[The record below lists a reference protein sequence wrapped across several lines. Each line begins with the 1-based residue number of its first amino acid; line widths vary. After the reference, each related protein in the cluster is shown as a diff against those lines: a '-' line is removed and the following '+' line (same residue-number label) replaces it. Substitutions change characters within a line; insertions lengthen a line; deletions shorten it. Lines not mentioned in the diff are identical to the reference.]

1 MDASPLPFWGK
12 RSSCAQQGCCATDS
26 HLYLYSLDIRQR
38 RFVTRHVKT
47 LAFYYFEK
55 PITLLVL
62 LLTNS
67 LNRIGAHSKFPRFE
81 VEVVQKLSK
90 CKDLEIEIA

>member
-38 RFVTRHVKT
+38 RFVMRHVKT
-47 LAFYYFEK
+47 LAFYHFEK

-67 LNRIGAHSKFPRFE
+67 LNRIGADSKFPRFE